1 MNKSKKTLKGPKKTN
16 KKQFTIHPAIWIAVG
31 AVLGL
36 SLIIGI
42 LIDQF
47 YNRPLLTIDEKK
59 YYLDDLTYHFYGSE
73 SAYNYID
80 QIYGGSYWDMPYD
93 DTSNITVREYAK
105 LEVINSVIYSEI
117 LYNEAVANGYTLTEE
132 EIDEIN
138 QQIDTTLE
146 GLTDKVINKNGFTRE
161 YLEEVFT
168 KNMLGARYK
177 QDIIDTLDIDDEEI
191 RAGIN
196 YDDYRQYDIEYLYI
210 SKNVANDEDDAQDS
224 SSKKN
229 KLALDR
235 ITNIREKALVTED
248 WSTLLPEDEKDL
260 IYRESNFIPSDNYFS
275 EDLKSTLLSMEN
287 GDITDVVEE
296 DDGYYVFRMVN
307 NNSSETYEKTV
318 EDAIKEKEEEAFSK
332 EYNESIL
339 PNHTFELNNR
349 AIRNLRM
356 GRITLVD

>member
-1 MNKSKKTLKGPKKTN
+1 
-16 KKQFTIHPAIWIAVG
+16 
-31 AVLGL
+31 
-36 SLIIGI
+36 
-42 LIDQF
+42 
-47 YNRPLLTIDEKK
+47 
-59 YYLDDLTYHFYGSE
+59 
-73 SAYNYID
+73 
-80 QIYGGSYWDMPYD
+80 MPYD

-296 DDGYYVFRMVN
+296 DDGYYVFGWLII
-307 NNSSETYEKTV
+307 TPLKPTKTV